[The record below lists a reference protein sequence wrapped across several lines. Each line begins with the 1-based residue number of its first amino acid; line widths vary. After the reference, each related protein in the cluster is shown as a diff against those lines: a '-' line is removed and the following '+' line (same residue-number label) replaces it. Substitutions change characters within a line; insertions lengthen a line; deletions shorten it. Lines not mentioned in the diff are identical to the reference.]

1 MHLQFVVEITLLLSR
16 TFASGLSVHL
26 GSNWVGDIGQLLP
39 LLLKVLG
46 RSLGTVLV
54 KPLSGLLDGLSELY
68 NIVSQL
74 LK

>member
-16 TFASGLSVHL
+16 AFTSGFSVHL
-26 GSNWVGDIGQLLP
+26 GGNGVGDIGQLLP